1 MNLKI
6 IRKIV
11 EQYFKR
17 KLQKSCNNENNYHS
31 SSNNNQNN
39 NKNDNNYNN
48 ENSNNNNNNNDNDYN
63 DNNNNN
69 NNNDNNNK
77 NDYGIETIKATMVQ
91 KHFPKKSHEE
101 CAYVTLTIS
110 VTLHELILPNLM

>member
-17 KLQKSCNNENNYHS
+17 NLQKSCNNENNYHS
-31 SSNNNQNN
+31 TSNNNQNN
-39 NKNDNNYNN
+39 NNNDNNYNN
-48 ENSNNNNNNNDNDYN
+48 DNS
-63 DNNNNN
+63 NNN

-77 NDYGIETIKATMVQ
+77 SDYGIETIKATMVQ
-91 KHFPKKSHEE
+91 KHFPKKSYEE
-101 CAYVTLTIS
+101 CVCYDD
-110 VTLHELILPNLM
+110 NLCDSF

>member
-31 SSNNNQNN
+31 TSNNNQNN
-39 NKNDNNYNN
+39 NNNDNNYNN
-48 ENSNNNNNNNDNDYN
+48 DNSNNNDSNDNDYN
-63 DNNNNN
+63 DNNNHNNNNNN
-69 NNNDNNNK
+69 NNNDNNNNK
-77 NDYGIETIKATMVQ
+77 SDYGMETIKATMVQ
-91 KHFPKKSHEE
+91 KHFPKKSYEE
-101 CAYVTLTIS
+101 CVCYDD
-110 VTLHELILPNLM
+110 NLCDSF